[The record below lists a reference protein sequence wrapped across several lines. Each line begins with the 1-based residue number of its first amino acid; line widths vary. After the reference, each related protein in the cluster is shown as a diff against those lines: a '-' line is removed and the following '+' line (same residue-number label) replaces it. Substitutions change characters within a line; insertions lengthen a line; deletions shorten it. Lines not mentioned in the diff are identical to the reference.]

1 MAEFNIADYAAQGG
15 RITSQIVLNVDIPM
29 AQKREKG
36 FDTTFVNDL
45 LDSVISTLDFYERQE
60 QQKASAES
68 FDDAFGQI
76 NVEDDN
82 LIPEVYEEQSK
93 QQETALA
100 PIMDVGE
107 DNSLQEENEQLRNQV
122 AAMEDHI
129 KHLEEELSNLAQAS
143 ATDNTT
149 DEVYA
154 ERARAAVDV
163 LAEAQ
168 IVANRTTTEAEN
180 QAHKLLEEAQ
190 ASAEA
195 AINQANE
202 EIGKANAELSEL
214 AANRGQFLENWA
226 TDLESIHAKVYEL
239 TQSAYAVQIPQVD
252 MPGEEA
258 EGVVEEV
265 AEEQHFDDVEVTGEV
280 EVEETPAEET
290 AGEETVQE

>member
-143 ATDNTT
+143 AADNTT

-252 MPGEEA
+252 LPGEEI
-258 EGVVEEV
+258 EGVVGEV
-265 AEEQHFDDVEVTGEV
+265 AEEQHFDDVEATDEAG
-280 EVEETPAEET
+280 VEETPAEET
-290 AGEETVQE
+290 VNEETFQG